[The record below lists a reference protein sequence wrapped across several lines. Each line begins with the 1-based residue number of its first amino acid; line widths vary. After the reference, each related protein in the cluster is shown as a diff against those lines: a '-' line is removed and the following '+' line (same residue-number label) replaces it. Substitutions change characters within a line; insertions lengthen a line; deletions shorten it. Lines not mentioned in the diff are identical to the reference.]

1 MSLMKSSM
9 FSKMLIAYDR
19 ITIVRKKNVISEIVY
34 INSKILIV
42 NESTLQLLVLKVFQ
56 YYITARLL

>member
-19 ITIVRKKNVISEIVY
+19 ITTVRKKNVISEIVY

-42 NESTLQLLVLKVFQ
+42 NESN
-56 YYITARLL
+56 YNC